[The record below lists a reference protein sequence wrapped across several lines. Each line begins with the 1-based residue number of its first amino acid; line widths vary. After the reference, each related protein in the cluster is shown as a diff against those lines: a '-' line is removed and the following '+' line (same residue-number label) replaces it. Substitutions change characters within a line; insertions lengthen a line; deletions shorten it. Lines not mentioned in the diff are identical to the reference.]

1 MDKTREII
9 RYGQRSVVEIEN
21 EGRVIQYATVTNY
34 DESKEI
40 GSRWDWGHYYDIYGD
55 ITTPE
60 EALKKAIL
68 DLYNTE
74 DLKDNLLKEKI
85 AHDRTKTI
93 ASNAIAALVENLA
106 EDDKKSVLE
115 HLELTKDEAELYDV
129 KEILYPTSYNVIE
142 VELVRQQKATIKIVV
157 PSDKDVDV
165 YNADD
170 YIDSMYYIEPD
181 EDGDWEVDDLDI
193 EKENVSEEEI
203 RENYNEETVWNYD
216 DIGTFY

>member
-1 MDKTREII
+1 MDKTREIV

-21 EGRVIQYATVTNY
+21 EGRVIKYAAVTNY

-55 ITTPE
+55 VTQE

-68 DLYNTE
+68 DLYNIEE
-74 DLKDNLLKEKI
+74 DLKDNLLKEKV

-115 HLELTKDEAELYDV
+115 YLKLTKDEAELYDV
-129 KEILYPTSYNVIE
+129 KEILYPTLYNVIE
-142 VELVRQQKATIKIVV
+142 VKLIRQQEATVKIVV
-157 PSDKDVDV
+157 PSDRDVSV
-165 YNADD
+165 YDADD
-170 YIDSMYYIEPD
+170 YIDYIDNIEPD
-181 EDGDWEVDDLDI
+181 ENGDWEVDDLDV
-193 EKENVSEEEI
+193 EEENISEEKF
-203 RENYNEETVWNYD
+203 RENYNEEMVWNFD
-216 DIGTFY
+216 DVGTFY

>member
-1 MDKTREII
+1 MDKTREIV

-21 EGRVIQYATVTNY
+21 EGRVIKYATVTNY

-55 ITTPE
+55 ITTQE

-93 ASNAIAALVENLA
+93 VSNAIAALVENLA

-129 KEILYPTSYNVIE
+129 KEILYPTLYNVIE
-142 VELVRQQKATIKIVV
+142 VKLIREQRATVKIVV

-170 YIDSMYYIEPD
+170 YIDYIDNVEPD
-181 EDGDWEVDDLDI
+181 EDGDWEVDDIDT
-193 EKENVSEEEI
+193 EEENVSREKIE
-203 RENYNEETVWNYD
+203 ENYSGEDIWNYD
-216 DIGTFY
+216 DIYY

>member
-1 MDKTREII
+1 MDKTREIV

-21 EGRVIQYATVTNY
+21 KGRVINYAAVTNY

-40 GSRWDWGHYYDIYGD
+40 GSRWDWGHYYDIYED
-55 ITTPE
+55 VPQE

-68 DLYNTE
+68 DLYDIENP
-74 DLKDNLLKEKI
+74 LNNLFKEKD

-106 EDDKKSVLE
+106 EDDKKTILE
-115 HLELTKDEAELYDV
+115 QLKLTKDEAELYDV

-142 VELVRQQKATIKIVV
+142 VKLVRQQEATVKIVV

-170 YIDSMYYIEPD
+170 YIDYIDNIEPD
-181 EDGDWEVDDLDI
+181 ENGDWEVDDLDVEEESI
-193 EKENVSEEEI
+193 SEEKF
-203 RENYNEETVWNYD
+203 RENYNEEMVWNFD
-216 DIGTFY
+216 DVGTFY

>member
-21 EGRVIQYATVTNY
+21 EGRVIKYATVTNY
-34 DESKEI
+34 DETKEI

-55 ITTPE
+55 VTQE

-68 DLYNTE
+68 DLYNIE
-74 DLKDNLLKEKI
+74 NPLNNLFKEKD
-85 AHDRTKTI
+85 AHDRTKII

-142 VELVRQQKATIKIVV
+142 VELVRQQKATVKIIV

-170 YIDSMYYIEPD
+170 YIDCMYYIEPD